1 MVCNVRLRANNG
13 HIALIPLLNLGASY
27 GILRIAKEARLTPL
41 FLFEI
46 LVGLTDVALC
56 HKVCGGHLV
65 PLLYILDLYLAK
77 CDRSIAI
84 LVNFILHCLEV
95 SHLICCEL
103 VSHVVKKRELA
114 NTMQDGVN
122 ELCIETRA

>member
-13 HIALIPLLNLGASY
+13 HIALIPLLNLGASN
-27 GILRIAKEARLTPL
+27 GILRIDKEARLAPL

-46 LVGLTDVALC
+46 LIGLTDVALC

-65 PLLYILDLYLAK
+65 PLLYILDLYLSK
-77 CDRSIAI
+77 GDRSVSV
-84 LVNFILHCLEV
+84 LVYLVFHSFEV
-95 SHLICCEL
+95 SHLIRSEL
-103 VSHVVKKRELA
+103 VSHVIKKRELA
-114 NTMQDGVN
+114 DTMQDGVN